1 MYVAT
6 GKLNP
11 VVLML
16 RFNVSVRVVFK
27 FAVVMA
33 WVKIVKLVPVP
44 NGLFPVK
51 LENAPLFGLP
61 VRFAAGM
68 LWPEP
73 SVRAAVALEANAYNV
88 TLLRVA
94 KSAHAVVTEICADPA
109 AVPLAASVKFT
120 LAGVAAMVSD
130 SGNVAVKF
138 TVAEL
143 EFSCASA
150 TAAQPTVA
158 SVITTAPRAP
168 FCNHRNAFR
177 RM

>member
-1 MYVAT
+1 M
-6 GKLNP
+6 
-11 VVLML
+11 

-33 WVKIVKLVPVP
+33 CVKIVRLVPVP
-44 NGLFPVK
+44 NGLFPVNG
-51 LENAPLFGLP
+51 ENAPLFGLP

-68 LWPEP
+68 LCPEP
-73 SVRAAVALEANAYNV
+73 SVRAAVALDANAYRV

-94 KSAHAVVTEICADPA
+94 RSAHAVVTDICDEPA

-120 LAGVAAMVSD
+120 LAGVAKMVSD
-130 SGNVAVKF
+130 SGNVAVRF

-143 EFSCASA
+143 EFTCASA
-150 TAAQPTVA
+150 TADQPTVA
-158 SVITTAPRAP
+158 SVRMTAARATQ
-168 FCNHRNAFR
+168 CRYRNALH